1 MTNDEVMLFIQ
12 QIKKDYPKFDLTSNE
27 YQCWHDQLTK
37 LQKEIAEVKYEE
49 HKKSEYK
56 KNPPSLQI
64 FIYKPKEELKKRVVL
79 MKCDTCGK
87 MLYYDAMTLHT
98 VRHNSVNYIKSKT
111 ELLFKKEFTKDKYE
125 ELMNMNEDEFQSKY
139 DLFLKQ
145 IVKYVSKAEQIAIL
159 NSFYL
164 KENLGVKINVDDICK
179 WWADK
184 NLMERYEIENEE
196 RI

>member
-37 LQKEIAEVKYEE
+37 IQKEIAEVKYEE

-98 VRHNSVNYIKSKT
+98 ARHNSVNYIKSKT

-125 ELMNMNEDEFQSKY
+125 ELMNMSEDEFQSKY

-184 NLMERYEIENEE
+184 NLMER
-196 RI
+196 